1 MNLNSLIYKLGVLVH
16 RAAEILSN
24 VGKQL
29 STVQDKSINDSKNI
43 YTLSASANIF
53 PFTKKI

>member
-43 YTLSASANIF
+43 YTLSASANFFSIY
-53 PFTKKI
+53 